1 MLVSIIINNYN
12 YDRFLRA
19 AIDSALSQT
28 YRPVEV
34 IVVDDGSTD
43 QSRVTIEH
51 YGDQITAVLKENGGQ
66 SSALTIGF
74 AHSHGD
80 VVIFLDADDVLL
92 PHAAQAV
99 VDAFR
104 AQPAAAKIQYRMIV
118 IDRNGQP
125 SMIIK
130 PPPHIPLPSGDL
142 RRPELDFPFDLAWLP
157 TSGNAFSTQ
166 ALHRILPIPE
176 DYGAVGADW
185 YLAHVASLLGPV
197 VSVNEVCAYYRV
209 HAGNHYEVAAPVLDL
224 AHVRQTLTYM
234 DCTRRQLL
242 HYAEQ
247 LSLPDRPA
255 AILSVSYVANRLA
268 SFKLAR
274 DQHPFAGDSP
284 IGLLRLALMAVARR
298 SDVSWIM
305 RMMFRVWF
313 VLVIVAP
320 RSLARSL
327 IEVFFFP
334 ERRQRL
340 NRWLGTLHATRK
352 QLSGTQAAHSTRSLS
367 E

>member
-19 AIDSALSQT
+19 AIESALNQT

-43 QSRVTIEH
+43 QSRVTIER
-51 YGDQITAVLKENGGQ
+51 YGDQIAAVLKENGGQ
-66 SSALTIGF
+66 SSALTAGF

-80 VVIFLDADDVLL
+80 IVIFLDADDVLL

-99 VDAFR
+99 VDAFH
-104 AQPAAAKIQYRMIV
+104 AQPDAAKIQYRMIV

-125 SMIIK
+125 SVTVK

-142 RRPELDFPFDLAWLP
+142 RRQELDFPFDLAWLP

-166 ALHRILPIPE
+166 VLRRILPIPE
-176 DYGAVGADW
+176 DYGVVGADW
-185 YLAHVASLLGPV
+185 YLAHVAALLGPV
-197 VSVNEVCAYYRV
+197 VAVNEVCAYYRV

-224 AHVRQTLTYM
+224 AHIRQTLTYT
-234 DCTRRQLL
+234 DCTRRHLL

-247 LSLPDRPA
+247 LGLPDRPA
-255 AILSVSYVANRLA
+255 EILSVSYVANRLA

-274 DQHPFAGDSP
+274 DQHPIVGDSP
-284 IGLLRLALMAVARR
+284 IGLLRLALIAVARR
-298 SDVSWIM
+298 GDVSWIM
-305 RMMFRVWF
+305 RMLFRVWF
-313 VLVIVAP
+313 ILVIMVP
-320 RSLARSL
+320 KSLARSL

-340 NRWLGTLHATRK
+340 NRWLGTLHAARK
-352 QLSGTQAAHSTRSLS
+352 QLSETYVSNNTQSY